1 MENLCLTA
9 ARCAAAGVALHA
21 CAVAHEGV
29 VATFPAG
36 LALIAL
42 HLGLCA
48 RVNLNG
54 GCGDSGS
61 LHRLGHD
68 RARLANRSSG
78 KARDT
83 HYLLREK
90 LRWHTYL
97 HGPSAAQSLNFAE
110 CQIQKLSGGAFQ
122 RLINLLVSE
131 FRQ

>member
-29 VATFPAG
+29 IATFPTS

-48 RVNLNG
+48 RVNLNC
-54 GCGDSGS
+54 GCGDSSS

-68 RARLANRSSG
+68 RTRLADRRSG
-78 KARDT
+78 KARNTTLQHDQILWDT
-83 HYLLREK
+83 L
-90 LRWHTYL
+90 
-97 HGPSAAQSLNFAE
+97 AQIA
-110 CQIQKLSGGAFQ
+110 C
-122 RLINLLVSE
+122 
-131 FRQ
+131 

>member
-48 RVNLNG
+48 RINLNG

-68 RARLANRSSG
+68 RARLANRRSG

-83 HYLLREK
+83 P
-90 LRWHTYL
+90 L
-97 HGPSAAQSLNFAE
+97 HHDQSLWDTLAQLACCAALFE
-110 CQIQKLSGGAFQ
+110 HFQ
-122 RLINLLVSE
+122 G
-131 FRQ
+131 F